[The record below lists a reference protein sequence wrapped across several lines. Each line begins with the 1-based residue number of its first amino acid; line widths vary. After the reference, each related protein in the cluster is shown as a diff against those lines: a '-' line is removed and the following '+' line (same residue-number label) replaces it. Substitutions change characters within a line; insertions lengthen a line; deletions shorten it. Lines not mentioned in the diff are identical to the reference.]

1 MNIID
6 PTLNKYET
14 TQSELRKHY
23 NLVNFIKTYCQEKA
37 YSFQV
42 IKIYN
47 ITTILSLQL
56 LN

>member
-6 PTLNKYET
+6 PILNKCET
-14 TQSELRKHY
+14 TQSELRKHPD
-23 NLVNFIKTYCQEKA
+23 LVNFIETHCQERA

-47 ITTILSLQL
+47 ITIILSL
-56 LN
+56 